1 MGKES
6 DRMDSDAKPAKEDR
20 WDQLFNRLID
30 GSVLRGEFPLKNF
43 LSYVELNLLILAL
56 QKCKGNQRKAAK
68 ILGIKNTTLHE
79 KMKKY
84 SLGLRKVLVFDEE
97 RQN

>member
-6 DRMDSDAKPAKEDR
+6 VAMEASEKKEQ
-20 WDQLFNRLID
+20 WEKLFNHLIEECM
-30 GSVLRGEFPLKNF
+30 LRGEFPLKNF
-43 LSYVELNLLILAL
+43 LSYVELNLLVLTL
-56 QKCKGNQRKAAK
+56 QKCKGNQRDAAK
-68 ILGIKNTTLHE
+68 ILGIRNTTLHE

-84 SLGLRKVLVFDEE
+84 SLGLRKVLVFDGE